1 MAFDY
6 KKYKE
11 AQFKSPLEESKAKKV
26 WNIAKKGVSKVG
38 KYAVGGPWGALGWGF
53 FDLLTTDLYGGKG
66 RPLTDKEKFDKE
78 LHRSRTSYG
87 QSKL

>member
-1 MAFDY
+1 MAFNY
-6 KKYKE
+6 NKYKE
-11 AQFKSPLEESKAKKV
+11 AQFKSPLEVKKL
-26 WNIAKKGVSKVG
+26 WNKTKKGLG
-38 KYAVGGPWGALGWGF
+38 KAGRYALGGPWGALAMGF
-53 FDLLTTDLYGGKG
+53 VDLVTTDVYDGKG